1 MKACTAKGWAVWL
14 FLVFLAV
21 GRAEAEDDKNIVA
34 SHLEPVCDLSAALKF
49 VAAKA
54 KEARSCIPDDAAGGE
69 GTDTVLFAKAFGAA
83 WRWGAD
89 NTNDTVRGILL
100 ETRVFAQR
108 AERAQRIA
116 AIREHLAAMAAE
128 KADRIDEFVRMLANY
143 KAADGNGYCLGDG
156 SGQAVG
162 TNNADPDDTDTTVGT
177 GSNGKAEKL
186 KGCSSTG
193 TTAMDYAKG
202 KWESKGHAAALTEAL
217 AKFDSQWTT
226 SSGKGVSAGGSG
238 GTCPL
243 AKAAANGAA
252 GYTASK
258 ITFAGMFTAKTSSG
272 LALLFKGSQDTGLAD
287 VQALIT
293 KLTQLT
299 TLADTELQQRKF
311 LRVPSTDTTK
321 STTDATA
328 LAKAAADIYDELQAR
343 EAAANARRNTPKEQ
357 GKGKQHATASP
368 SSTERKEEEG
378 SSQAR
383 SETMEKQTGAAHRS
397 EDTSEAR
404 AWHALLAACSAAAT
418 ATRT

>member
-14 FLVFLAV
+14 FLVVLAV
-21 GRAEAEDDKNIVA
+21 GRAEAEDNKNIVA
-34 SHLEPVCDLSAALKF
+34 DNLEPVCDLSAALKF

-54 KEARSCIPDDAAGGE
+54 KEARSCIPDDAAGEE

-116 AIREHLAAMAAE
+116 AISEHLAAMARE

-143 KAADGNGYCLGDG
+143 KASSGNGYCLGDG
-156 SGQAVG
+156 SGQQ
-162 TNNADPDDTDTTVGT
+162 
-177 GSNGKAEKL
+177 
-186 KGCSSTG
+186 
-193 TTAMDYAKG
+193 
-202 KWESKGHAAALTEAL
+202 WWALT
-217 AKFDSQWTT
+217 TR
-226 SSGKGVSAGGSG
+226 
-238 GTCPL
+238 
-243 AKAAANGAA
+243 
-252 GYTASK
+252 
-258 ITFAGMFTAKTSSG
+258 
-272 LALLFKGSQDTGLAD
+272 
-287 VQALIT
+287 
-293 KLTQLT
+293 TQT
-299 TLADTELQQRKF
+299 TLAPSRHRLRRKSRKTEGMQQHRHNSHGLRKGKVGKQRSRKSTGGSFSGIRQPVDNRQRHSRQRRQQRGSIPTGQGADQWSRRLHRRQDHIRRHVHRKNKHRPRTAF
-311 LRVPSTDTTK
+311 QGQPRHRARRRPGLDYKAHATHHSRRHRTATEEVPVRAK
-321 STTDATA
+321 HRHRQATTDATA
-328 LAKAAADIYDELQAR
+328 LAKAAAAIYDELQAR
-343 EAAANARRNTPKEQ
+343 EAAHNARRNTPKEQ

-383 SETMEKQTGAAHRS
+383 SETMEKQTDAAHRS

-404 AWHALLAACSAAAT
+404 AWHALLAACSAAAM